1 MLKNRKEIVGV
12 NNLFSQIY
20 FIFNEIIAFHLKRVV
35 LELARMLRR
44 TATLIC
50 KMQQLPQQKSKQ
62 SRTLQPGK
70 QTVGGKRGRCVKF
83 YNTMSR
89 TEKVIKEWLFIISH
103 SMKGTE
109 HSVKSFGN
117 RFKNKQKQ
125 VLFP

>member
-1 MLKNRKEIVGV
+1 MLKNRKETVGV
-12 NNLFSQIY
+12 NILLSQTY
-20 FIFNEIIAFHLKRVV
+20 FIFNEIIAIQLERVA
-35 LELARMLRR
+35 LELVRMLRGM
-44 TATLIC
+44 ATLIC
-50 KMQQLPQQKSKQ
+50 KMGQLPQQKSKQ
-62 SRTLQPGK
+62 SRALQPGK

-83 YNTMSR
+83 YNTVSR

-109 HSVKSFGN
+109 HLVKLFDN